1 MAKLN
6 NLEKAKFS
14 KIVDEQINDLAKTIN
29 KDIYTNGIYDKI
41 LKNIVPSLE
50 IICSHYSKHFFN
62 NNEKFAEMF
71 IKFSALDFLD
81 KNYILDDVLKELLER
96 YKNVCMDCST
106 KIQYFGA
113 YGQYLFLQDND
124 ESSFSR
130 YLTKIVIGI
139 FNILAYNELQNKSE
153 EERDNL
159 IFSMVFS
166 IKDSFYRLHNLSTKN
181 ETNLS
186 MDLKSL
192 AIGFCNDIIN
202 EKSYENPFRIEG
214 KYQNLDSLIKRM
226 ILVTF
231 SAVHKHLNP
240 YLSYLF
246 EQNWVKMASNKIC
259 MYEAYGQQY
268 KENMTDVIPKEKIMR
283 YFPAYYVDTN
293 AFDLKDFEMG
303 MIFPA
308 IKESDNRNFDFNFFN
323 KFILNHIPIS
333 RVFAG
338 EVAHFSMKSLAKQY
352 GNEEIQRIYEGSYCE
367 NILKIFLKG
376 CMNKHKEIIDELNF
390 RFKSYIKVYE
400 PTINEHNAIF
410 IDNEKCKEF
419 ANRVYNVWANDNKL
433 IQAIAKKDDW
443 IDIANLAINS
453 IRDNAHLFA
462 PEKTLRELV
471 WYDRYKPRL

>member
-6 NLEKAKFS
+6 SSEKEKFS
-14 KIVDEQINDLAKTIN
+14 KIVDEQINDLAKTID

-50 IICSHYSKHFFN
+50 AICFHYSKYFFN
-62 NNEKFAEMF
+62 NDEKFAEMF
-71 IKFSALDFLD
+71 IKFSVLDFLD
-81 KNYILDDVLKELLER
+81 KNYVLDDTLKELLER
-96 YKNVCMDCST
+96 YKNIYIDCSIG
-106 KIQYFGA
+106 IQYFGP
-113 YGQYLFLQDND
+113 YGQYLFLKDND

-130 YLTKIVIGI
+130 YLTKIVTGI
-139 FNILAYNELQNKSE
+139 FNFFAYNELQSKSE
-153 EERDNL
+153 EERNNL
-159 IFSMVFS
+159 ILSMVFS
-166 IKDSFYRLHNLSTKN
+166 IKDSFYRLHNLPTKN

-186 MDLKSL
+186 MELKSL
-192 AIGFCNDIIN
+192 AIGFCNDIVN
-202 EKSYENPFRIEG
+202 EKSYENPFRFEG

-226 ILVTF
+226 ILVIF
-231 SAVHKHLNP
+231 SAVHKRLNP

-246 EQNWVKMASNKIC
+246 EQNWVKMSSNKIC
-259 MYEAYGQQY
+259 MYEAYGQYQ
-268 KENMTDVIPKEKIMR
+268 EIMTDVIPKEKIMR
-283 YFPAYYVDTN
+283 YLPAYYVDTN
-293 AFDLKDFEMG
+293 VFDLKDFEMG

-308 IKESDNRNFDFNFFN
+308 IEESDNRNFDFNFFN

-333 RVFAG
+333 RVYAG
-338 EVAHFSMKSLAKQY
+338 EAAHFSMKFLAKQY
-352 GNEEIQRIYEGSYCE
+352 GNEEIQRIYEGGYCE

-400 PTINEHNAIF
+400 TTINEHNAIF
-410 IDNEKCKEF
+410 IDNEKCREF
-419 ANRVYNVWANDNKL
+419 ANKVYNVWANDNKL